1 LTKKDS
7 ITGIALA
14 SLAAFIWSG
23 NFIVARDMKDSIPPV
38 SLAFFRWFS
47 ASLIIAPFALKQFKK
62 EWQAVKENRVYIF
75 FISLIGISVFN
86 TLLYVAGH
94 YTTAINLGLISTTSS
109 PVMAIIM
116 ARIFLK
122 EYIGWKKMTGLLLCI
137 IGVLVIMSKGDLQKL
152 FNLHFEKGDIW
163 ALTAAFCFAVYSVMA
178 KKKPAAISP
187 TNFLFIIFSLG
198 TILLLPL
205 FIRETLSDA
214 AITWNFRTI
223 ASVIFLGLGASV
235 ISYLFWNLAI
245 LKIGAARTVLFG
257 NLIPVFTAIIAVLY
271 LGETFTVYHVISMT
285 LVFAGLL
292 LANLRHRG
300 I

>member
-1 LTKKDS
+1 
-7 ITGIALA
+7 
-14 SLAAFIWSG
+14 
-23 NFIVARDMKDSIPPV
+23 MKDSIPAV

-62 EWQAVKENRVYIF
+62 EWKAVKENRLYIF

-137 IGVLVIMSKGDLQKL
+137 IGVLVILSKGDFQKL
-152 FNLHFEKGDIW
+152 FSLHFEKGDLW
-163 ALTAAFCFAVYSVMA
+163 ALVAAFCFAMYSVMV

-198 TILLLPL
+198 TILLLPVYISEINL
-205 FIRETLSDA
+205 TPQ
-214 AITWNFRTI
+214 ITWNARAIT
-223 ASVIFLGLGASV
+223 SVVYLGIGASV
-235 ISYLFWNLAI
+235 ISYLFWNIAI

-257 NLIPVFTAIIAVLY
+257 NLIPVFTAIIAVFY
-271 LGETFTVYHVISMT
+271 LGETFTVYHAISMT